1 MKSVVNSYLWFP
13 LGVDVRLSIIFA
25 ESDICVSMSGSA
37 GNTFRIEP
45 RPLLLLDWKIKY
57 TNPNKKSQMSF
68 YQTALK

>member
-1 MKSVVNSYLWFP
+1 MKSVVQPYLWFP

-45 RPLLLLDWKIKY
+45 RPLLLLDWIIKY
-57 TNPNKKSQMSF
+57 TNFNRKSQMNF
-68 YQTALK
+68 N